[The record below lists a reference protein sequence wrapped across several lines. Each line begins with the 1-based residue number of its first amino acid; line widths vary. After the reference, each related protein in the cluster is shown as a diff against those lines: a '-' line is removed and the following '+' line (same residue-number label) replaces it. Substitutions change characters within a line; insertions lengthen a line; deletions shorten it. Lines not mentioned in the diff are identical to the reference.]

1 MKLFVALLI
10 VILFSGC
17 STVVPVKPKFPDA
30 VPELTQ
36 KCRDLELVVGNGNP
50 VSITDMLK
58 TIVNNYSLYY
68 QCSNRV
74 DGWNKWYEEQRKIYE
89 SVK

>member
-1 MKLFVALLI
+1 MRLLTAAVI
-10 VILFSGC
+10 VTFFSGC
-17 STVVPVKPKFPDA
+17 STVVPVKPKFPEA
-30 VPELTQ
+30 VPELVQ
-36 KCRDLELVVGNGNP
+36 QCRDLEMIVSTGNP

-74 DGWNKWYEEQRKIYE
+74 DGWNKWYQEQRKIYE